1 MSKTKKIFLARLF
14 LSHHF
19 FPVTRTQTHFKNH
32 LQDWKEMFCPKL
44 KGEYWCEYY
53 WGAGTFRG
61 NHKMW
66 LPVQDTTISYL
77 IARNPRLKK
86 TNSFQ
91 STFMKSLCNC
101 SSISSPSPH
110 WKPSV
115 VIFIVIFVFVF
126 VFFFVISSLS
136 PGTWRGECPAW
147 PCLPG
152 WVSLPVGA
160 KVASSPHRP
169 DNQRDMMCDR
179 I

>member
-1 MSKTKKIFLARLF
+1 
-14 LSHHF
+14 
-19 FPVTRTQTHFKNH
+19 
-32 LQDWKEMFCPKL
+32 
-44 KGEYWCEYY
+44 
-53 WGAGTFRG
+53 
-61 NHKMW
+61 MW

-147 PCLPG
+147 PCPLG
-152 WVSLPVGA
+152 SVSLRVGA
-160 KVASSPHRP
+160 KVASSPHTP
-169 DNQRDMMCDR
+169 DNHTSETCSSKTYKVQCTIVDVWM
-179 I
+179 